1 MVPAPDEFPDFD
13 SMTPEEQ
20 MAWLES
26 LARRQGANADEFVTA
41 ADQDIP
47 IPENVEIDEPGY
59 VPYSI
64 REGLR
69 VEREPEPPAEPGDTE
84 PFGPEDEEQLEEAHA
99 APRAD
104 LPDPHESI
112 AADAEETPDEEF
124 PPVVEDVEFQADA
137 FVTAAEMINPDDP
150 SETGI
155 ADLEEAASDE
165 TLDDEALADP
175 MTWLDSLTPQA
186 TAGEADFLAELER
199 AAAAEDF
206 TLDWDEDEG
215 QPGVEQGVPLYDAAG
230 AVDFDQLEELGLEGF
245 QERDFGEEAR
255 AAADLNTPSV
265 DTGMDDAADSW
276 LEAHAERGTPE
287 QAEEAEA
294 PRAVDEA
301 ALREAAAAADEAD
314 LGEPESEPEP
324 ETVAEAEWSEDDVLG
339 GADPIAWL
347 ETLARRQGADLEE
360 LTTEA
365 DLDIPELPEDTVV
378 DEPGYT
384 EYSPFGILPPRREE
398 SLPLSEEPRAE
409 QDESAAE
416 LESLSES
423 LGWLADMTKEPEAE
437 LTTWLA
443 VEDTFADREL
453 SAEDEAIP
461 APEQPAEPADAL
473 AGMTDEE
480 IELALRRGELT
491 AEQELAWLQRTARER
506 AAQLSEVAG
515 ELGEESGA
523 DLDVEPAEPGEIP
536 PWLAA
541 MREEA
546 VGDDADTEDLA
557 SLFDTEIAEAEA
569 AAEIEPL
576 LADDASITEA
586 ELAAF
591 LEDEDA
597 IGETDALTES
607 LVADLI
613 SDAAAEP
620 VEPGL
625 AEAEPIDMP
634 DWLVEQD
641 EEFAA
646 ADAELPGW
654 LAEPLEEPAV
664 PVEEV
669 PDWLSELG
677 EPEAAQ
683 APAAEEFAPG
693 AAAESLPEP
702 EFFAPQREAVIPE
715 GELFVTYRQ
724 RLEEDPSDHAT
735 RLALARTLRGHGE
748 VAPSLDHY
756 ETLIENAQL
765 LEDVANDLSTLVQEQ
780 PFQPRARRLLGD
792 TLMRQGR
799 LQDALEA
806 YRKALEQL

>member
-1 MVPAPDEFPDFD
+1 M
-13 SMTPEEQ
+13 
-20 MAWLES
+20 
-26 LARRQGANADEFVTA
+26 
-41 ADQDIP
+41 
-47 IPENVEIDEPGY
+47 
-59 VPYSI
+59 
-64 REGLR
+64 
-69 VEREPEPPAEPGDTE
+69 
-84 PFGPEDEEQLEEAHA
+84 
-99 APRAD
+99 
-104 LPDPHESI
+104 
-112 AADAEETPDEEF
+112 
-124 PPVVEDVEFQADA
+124 VEDVEFQADA
-137 FVTAAEMINPDDP
+137 FVTAAEIINRDDP

-384 EYSPFGILPPRREE
+384 EYSPFGILPPRRAE

-523 DLDVEPAEPGEIP
+523 DLDVEP
-536 PWLAA
+536 
-541 MREEA
+541 RNR
-546 VGDDADTEDLA
+546 A
-557 SLFDTEIAEAEA
+557 SRRGWRRCGKRWETTPIRKTSRACSAPKSQSQA
-569 AAEIEPL
+569 TAGSNV

-664 PVEEV
+664 PVEKL

-677 EPEAAQ
+677 EPVCVRR
-683 APAAEEFAPG
+683 PLLKN
-693 AAAESLPEP
+693 S
-702 EFFAPQREAVIPE
+702 
-715 GELFVTYRQ
+715 
-724 RLEEDPSDHAT
+724 
-735 RLALARTLRGHGE
+735 
-748 VAPSLDHY
+748 
-756 ETLIENAQL
+756 L
-765 LEDVANDLSTLVQEQ
+765 LERRRSRCLSRS
-780 PFQPRARRLLGD
+780 FSRRNG
-792 TLMRQGR
+792 
-799 LQDALEA
+799 
-806 YRKALEQL
+806 KP